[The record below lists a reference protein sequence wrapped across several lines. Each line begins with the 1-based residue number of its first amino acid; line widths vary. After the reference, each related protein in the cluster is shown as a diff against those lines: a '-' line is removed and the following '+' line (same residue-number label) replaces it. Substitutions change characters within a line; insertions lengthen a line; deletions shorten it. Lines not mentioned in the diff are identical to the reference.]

1 MSEKSFDEILKERE
15 AAIRQQWAAQSK
27 AKKIANADDSSD
39 GVIEGKRAMRA
50 LTDEDHERIFRIVC
64 EVAGRNGVDD
74 VELSGDAE
82 NPYSYFLEIPLA
94 VDEQVAVKTC
104 NELFHVLG
112 LLPEGRNLALGELG
126 DYCDIVSLEGNGCY
140 LAVFN
145 HPIMVGLDESDPKS
159 EFILKNWR
167 ECDGDEEEADEEAF
181 AMLEFIDGIKAG
193 RLKSKTLDGYLVL
206 KGEFYDAIDSGRK
219 TVEYRD
225 FTEYNLKRTIGLK
238 TIRFN
243 RGYVKNAPQMKW
255 EVEKVVLLDADD
267 NECDP
272 FSVPDGFWPF
282 MIAIHLGKR
291 LV

>member
-64 EVAGRNGVDD
+64 EVAGRNGVDG

-126 DYCDIVSLEGNGCY
+126 DYCDIVSPEGNGCY

-145 HPIMVGLDESDPKS
+145 HPIMVGLDESDPKG

-167 ECDGDEEEADEEAF
+167 ECEGDEEVDEEAF
-181 AMLEFIDGIKAG
+181 AMLELIDGIKAG
-193 RLKSKTLDGYLVL
+193 RLKSKTPDGYLVL

-219 TVEYRD
+219 AVEYRD
-225 FTEYNLKRTIGLK
+225 FTEYNLKRTIGIK

-282 MIAIHLGKR
+282 MVAIHLGKR
-291 LV
+291 VG